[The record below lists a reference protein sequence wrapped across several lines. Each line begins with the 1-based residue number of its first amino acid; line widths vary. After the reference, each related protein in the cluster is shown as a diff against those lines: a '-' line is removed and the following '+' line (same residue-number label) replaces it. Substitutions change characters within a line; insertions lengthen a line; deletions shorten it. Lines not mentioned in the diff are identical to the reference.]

1 MREQE
6 RSKALPVYP
15 NSFPT
20 ILSPDCLRAFAHAIH
35 SLNPHFISSS
45 LKYFQLAVQDHSV
58 KNNGSQRLP
67 LSRPLLLLFSHWVV
81 SHSLWPHGLQPP
93 RLPCPSLSPGVC
105 SNSCPLSRWCHRTI
119 SSSVTPFSTCLL
131 SQPQGLFQRVGSSHQ
146 VAKVLELQL
155 QHQSF

>member
-45 LKYFQLAVQDHSV
+45 LKYFQLAVPDHSV

-93 RLPCPSLSPGVC
+93 RLPCPSTISQSLLKLMSIESMMP
-105 SNSCPLSRWCHRTI
+105 SNRLILCCPLLLLPSIFPSIR
-119 SSSVTPFSTCLL
+119 VFSNESALRIKWPKC
-131 SQPQGLFQRVGSSHQ
+131 
-146 VAKVLELQL
+146 
-155 QHQSF
+155 